1 MALEEEKRKPLNLQA
16 DFLDAIDAAP
26 EDYSHVKPVIIAE
39 PEPEDDWFK
48 DEFEVPVLGAT
59 NDIEK

>member
-1 MALEEEKRKPLNLQA
+1 MALEEEIRKPLNLQA

-48 DEFEVPVLGAT
+48 DEFEVPV
-59 NDIEK
+59 